1 MAQFLRPDSD
11 ITTTGFNTST
21 GATFYTLLDEAT
33 RSDTDYAYSSNNTN
47 ATLEVG
53 LSNPLASPD
62 TGTCTLRFTWVK
74 TNNGSLNG
82 TGSDPPFSISVYEG
96 AVLIASVS
104 DATLSYSGSW
114 QESSLTFSTTL
125 VSDFTDIR
133 VRYEVSSTGGNPNN
147 RRGMGFSWVE
157 LEIPD
162 GAVTRYIL
170 IT

>member
-11 ITTTGFNTST
+11 ITTTSFNTST
-21 GATFYTLLDEAT
+21 GATFYTLLDEVT
-33 RSDTDYAYSSNNTN
+33 RSDTDYVYSGNNAN

-53 LSNPLASPD
+53 LSNPTVSPD

-74 TNNGSLNG
+74 TNNGALSG
-82 TGSDPPFSISVYEG
+82 TGSNPPFSISVYEG

-104 DATLSYSGSW
+104 NATLSYSGSW
-114 QESSLTFSTTL
+114 QESSFTFSTAL
-125 VSDFTDIR
+125 VTDFNDLR
-133 VRYEVSSTGGNPNN
+133 VRYEVSATGGSPAN

-157 LEIPD
+157 LEVPD
-162 GAVTRYIL
+162 GAPTRYVL

>member
-1 MAQFLRPDSD
+1 MAQFLRPNSD

-33 RSDTDYAYSSNNTN
+33 RSDADCAYASNNTT

-53 LSNPLASPD
+53 LSDPPVSPD
-62 TGTCTLRFTWVK
+62 TGTCTLRFTWAK
-74 TNNGSLNG
+74 TNNGSLDG
-82 TGSDPPFSISVYEG
+82 AGSNPPFSISVYEG

-104 DATLSYSGSW
+104 NATLTYSGSW

-125 VSDFTDIR
+125 VTDFTNLR
-133 VRYEVSSTGGNPNN
+133 VRYEVSATGGNPSA

-162 GAVTRYIL
+162 GAVPRYVL